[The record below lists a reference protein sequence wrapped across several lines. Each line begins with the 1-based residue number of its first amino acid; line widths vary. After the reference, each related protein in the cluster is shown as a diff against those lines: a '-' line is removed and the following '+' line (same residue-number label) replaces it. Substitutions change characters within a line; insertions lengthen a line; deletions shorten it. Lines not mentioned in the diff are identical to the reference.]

1 LISVWLAA
9 LVIAGMAPVLVDY
22 FRAFLERRVRSR
34 TLLVLARAKFPV
46 PDESGAAGNAR
57 IEGVG

>member
-1 LISVWLAA
+1 
-9 LVIAGMAPVLVDY
+9 MAPVLVDY
-22 FRAFLERRVRSR
+22 YRAFLERRVRSR